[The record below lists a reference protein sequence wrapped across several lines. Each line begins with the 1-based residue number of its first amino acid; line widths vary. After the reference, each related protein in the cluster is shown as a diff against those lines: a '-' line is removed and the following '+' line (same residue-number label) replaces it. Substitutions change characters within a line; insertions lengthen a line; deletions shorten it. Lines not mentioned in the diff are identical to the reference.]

1 MNSKTALFTG
11 AWVVTCAAAFFAGRT
26 SEPTTSAG
34 DGQDEQAAVASSR
47 GTTRPGGSAARRRA
61 VSRPLDGD
69 SPASRSERIRE
80 RARELKSMS
89 DPIARA
95 QGFLDF
101 VQSLG
106 PDEFLDAVD
115 AFRDGGIENE
125 QFGEYRLLL
134 TAWAEVDPTGALEY
148 ASEKTG
154 TPFARQTILAA
165 WAKNDP
171 LRATDWARANFDNG
185 GDENRANPWL
195 VGVIEGL
202 ASYDTDGA
210 TRLLEELPFSRERGD
225 ALGAVFDE
233 ITAMGNDFAKQW
245 VASLGDEQ
253 LKAGA
258 AARLARTLAN
268 EDPEAAADWASS
280 MGPEVMGRAT
290 SEIVD
295 QWADTD
301 LSAARNWVESQPEN
315 IIAAAGPNLID
326 EIIQQENIGAASDW
340 LQQFEGNPEFD
351 STIRS
356 FVWNSVGKEP
366 TVAADW
372 IMKMTDERD
381 RTGTFHRILG
391 RWMEQDRTGAI
402 DYINNNPVPESIKR
416 RATMSAEQ
424 R

>member
-1 MNSKTALFTG
+1 MNSKTALFAG
-11 AWVVTCAAAFFAGRT
+11 AWVVTCTAAFLIGRT
-26 SEPTTSAG
+26 DQSAPA
-34 DGQDEQAAVASSR
+34 DGGLPEDQSPVASSR
-47 GTTRPGGSAARRRA
+47 GSSRSGNAPTRRR
-61 VSRPLDGD
+61 VSRLMDGD
-69 SPASRSERIRE
+69 SSASRSERIRE
-80 RARELKSMS
+80 RARELKAMS

-106 PDEFLDAVD
+106 PEEFLDAVD
-115 AFRDGGIENE
+115 AFREGGLENE

-134 TAWAEVDPTGALEY
+134 TAWAEVDPTGALAY

-171 LRATDWARANFDNG
+171 LRATEWARANFDNE

-233 ITAMGNDFAKQW
+233 ITAMGHDFAKQW

-258 AARLARTLAN
+258 AARLARTLAR
-268 EDPEAAADWASS
+268 EDPEAAAAWAASL
-280 MGPEVMGRAT
+280 GPEVMARAT
-290 SEIVD
+290 GEIID

-301 LSAARNWVESQPEN
+301 LTGARTWIETQAQE

-326 EIIQQENIGAASDW
+326 EIIQQEDIGAASDW
-340 LQQFEGNPEFD
+340 LRQFEGNPEFD
-351 STIRS
+351 NTIRS
-356 FVWNSVGKEP
+356 FVWNSVRQEP

-391 RWMEQDRTGAI
+391 RWMEQDRAGAI